1 LINETDVKC
10 IFVSAGYRLGIF
22 GFLASRDLWGNASAA
37 NFGFW
42 DQRLALEW
50 TYENIEYFGGNR
62 DNITVGGLSAGAYS
76 TFHQLAHDIGP
87 QSKKQIIRRV
97 FQWSNGC
104 GVQPKTLPEV
114 QGQFDDLLSVL
125 GIPASLDGNRNI
137 EMLRQKSTDEL
148 VGAVDGIPQKFFRPI
163 LDGEFMS
170 VDLFETL
177 FNGSFGQRMDE
188 LGIQSIIGD
197 LTQEY
202 HLYKNVFPPNSY
214 ESLVDRLSWDYPRDI
229 AVAICSP
236 YKTSISSP
244 ARSAS
249 DWMEIFGKLYA
260 DMQIHSTMRGLVQS
274 VSQTLPLSHIHRYR
288 IDWRTKNVDE
298 RLPPE
303 LEQHMEPIY
312 QSGSLGMEIPLPAL
326 RKCSLENGC
335 DLLPASSRAKAWPGG
350 QIR

>member
-1 LINETDVKC
+1 M
-10 IFVSAGYRLGIF
+10 SAGYRLGIF